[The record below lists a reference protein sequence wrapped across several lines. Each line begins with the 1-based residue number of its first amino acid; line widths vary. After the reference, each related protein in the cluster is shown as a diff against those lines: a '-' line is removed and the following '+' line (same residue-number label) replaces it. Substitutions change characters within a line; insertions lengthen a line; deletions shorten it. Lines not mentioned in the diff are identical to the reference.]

1 MSIPTVTIVGNLTDA
16 PKSGTGK
23 SGTMYAN
30 FTVIA
35 QSRRQDQS
43 GQWVDGDK
51 MPMRVSCFGQL
62 AQNVAHS
69 LGKGMRMIVQG
80 RMRQTSYQTQD
91 GQTRYQTEM
100 TADAVG
106 PDLARATAVVTRNQ
120 AQNSG
125 NGYAAQQSRQQQ
137 AAPQA
142 YQAPPSDPWG
152 GNDTS
157 NAEWGDGF
165 Q

>member
-69 LGKGMRMIVQG
+69 LGKGMRVIVQG
-80 RMRQTSYQTQD
+80 RMRDRKS
-91 GQTRYQTEM
+91 
-100 TADAVG
+100 
-106 PDLARATAVVTRNQ
+106 VV
-120 AQNSG
+120 
-125 NGYAAQQSRQQQ
+125 
-137 AAPQA
+137 
-142 YQAPPSDPWG
+142 
-152 GNDTS
+152 
-157 NAEWGDGF
+157 
-165 Q
+165 